1 MLTVKV
7 IDLWAVANLM
17 KSDKMK
23 YVTIDILDSD
33 DDSPASISFSA
44 SRSLDDIEEI
54 DYDPIEAIP
63 ESPLL

>member
-23 YVTIDILDSD
+23 YVTIDVLDAS

-44 SRSLDDIEEI
+44 TKSLDDIEEV
-54 DYDPIEAIP
+54 DYDPIDAIP